1 MLCTL
6 GFCFATER
14 GHSSFLKGPAFFF
27 SLELV
32 QRSEDDRTG
41 GEKKSKVKNNS
52 FVHD

>member
-1 MLCTL
+1 MYV

-14 GHSSFLKGPAFFF
+14 AIARFLKGPAIFIF

-41 GEKKSKVKNNS
+41 GGEKVKS
-52 FVHD
+52 EK

>member
-14 GHSSFLKGPAFFF
+14 AIARFLKGPAFFF

-41 GEKKSKVKNNS
+41 GGEKVKS
-52 FVHD
+52 EK